1 MNVPFIFRRKVNV
14 DGVCTRFSEETYP
27 RCCGET
33 RPAHGPARQNNAIIG
48 HSARFSRCAVGM
60 NIALFNRVLTD
71 AIGMFRSGNSV
82 IMCNEVMKMKHEL
95 LHTLDFGDITLKDV
109 PRVGGKNASLGEL
122 YNSLKSKGIGALD
135 GFATTADAFRAL
147 LAQGELEY
155 ELRSLLSDFDPGNV
169 EELRSRGHAARVAI
183 LDMPLPKELRT
194 TIINAYEQLCERL
207 GHEPGLAVRSSA
219 TAEDLPEASFAGA
232 AETFLNIRGREALLR
247 AVHQCFA
254 SLFTDRAIS
263 YRARLGYDQLKVA
276 ISVGVQPMV
285 RSDKASAG
293 VIFTLD
299 TESGFR
305 DVVLVS
311 SSYGLGES
319 VVQGVVTPDEWTVFK
334 PTLKRGN
341 RSIIGRQLGTKEVRL
356 VYGDGTR
363 TTRNEPTPVEE
374 RRKFSLSDDEVLKL
388 SRWAC
393 LIEDHYSELAGHP
406 QPMDI
411 EWAKDGVSGELF
423 IVQARPETVHSAKP
437 KAVQAEV
444 YRLKGDH
451 GPALVK
457 GQAVGERIGAGRVRI
472 VREAGELQRV
482 ESGDVLVARLTDP
495 DWEPVMR
502 RVAAIVTDQGGRT
515 AHAAI
520 VSREFGIPCIV
531 GTGNATEVLDDGDEV
546 TVVCSEGAE
555 GRVYAGRM
563 RFEIERIDASVIP
576 QTRTQVMLTVGDPAR
591 AFQLSFIPNA
601 GVGLARTEFII
612 TNHIGIH
619 PMALARY
626 PNLKDQLAIQQ
637 VAAVIGSE
645 DPREFFV
652 RRFSEGVAR
661 IAAAFYPKP
670 VIVRTS
676 DFKTNEYARL
686 LGGGEFEPAEENPML
701 GFRGAS
707 RYYDPRYAEGFAL
720 ECAAL
725 LRVREDLG
733 LTNVKIMIPFCR
745 TVEEG
750 KRVIQVMA
758 EHALRQGDSGLEI
771 YAMCELPSNVARAD
785 EFLRVFDGYSIGS
798 NDLTQLVLGI
808 DRDSGTVSHLF
819 DENDRA
825 VLSLIAQVIEEA
837 HRAGK
842 PIGICG
848 QAPSDFPG
856 FARWLV
862 EQDITSISLNPD
874 VAIKTQLVIADEE
887 KRLGIVSP
895 FEQELPFVG
904 ESAVGGA
911 SVM

>member
-1 MNVPFIFRRKVNV
+1 
-14 DGVCTRFSEETYP
+14 
-27 RCCGET
+27 
-33 RPAHGPARQNNAIIG
+33 
-48 HSARFSRCAVGM
+48 
-60 NIALFNRVLTD
+60 
-71 AIGMFRSGNSV
+71 
-82 IMCNEVMKMKHEL
+82 MKDTL
-95 LHTLDFGDITLKDV
+95 VYTLDFSQISLKDL

-122 YNSLKSKGIGALD
+122 FNALKPKGMGVLD
-135 GFATTADAFRAL
+135 GFATTADAYRAL
-147 LAQGELEY
+147 LAQGNLEY
-155 ELRSLLSDFDPGNV
+155 ELRSLLSDFDPDDV
-169 EELRSRGHAARVAI
+169 KELGIRGHAARAAV
-183 LDMPLPKELRT
+183 LETTLPEELRAA
-194 TIINAYEQLCERL
+194 IITAYEQLCARF
-207 GHEPGLAVRSSA
+207 GREPELAVRSSA

-232 AETFLNIRGREALLR
+232 AESFLNVRGREALLR

-285 RSDKASAG
+285 RSDKASSG

-305 DVVLVS
+305 DVVLVN
-311 SSYGLGES
+311 SSYGLGEF
-319 VVQGVVTPDEWTVFK
+319 VVQGVVTPDEWVVFK
-334 PTLKRGN
+334 STLKSGF

-356 VYGDGTR
+356 VYGDGSR
-363 TTRNEPTPVEE
+363 TTRSEATPVEE

-388 SRWAC
+388 ANWAC
-393 LIEDHYSELAGHP
+393 VIEDHYSELAGHP

-411 EWAKDGVSGELF
+411 EWAKDGISGELF
-423 IVQARPETVHSAKP
+423 IVQARPETVHSTKP
-437 KAVQAEV
+437 RTAVAEV
-444 YRLKGDH
+444 YRLKGEH
-451 GPALVK
+451 GLPLVK
-457 GQAVGERIGAGRVRI
+457 GQAVGEKIGAGRVRV
-472 VREAGELQRV
+472 VREAGDLQKV
-482 ESGDVLVARLTDP
+482 KAGDVLVARLTDP

-531 GTGNATEVLDDGDEV
+531 GSGNATEVLRDGDEV
-546 TVVCSEGAE
+546 TVACSEGPE
-555 GRVYAGRM
+555 GHVYTGRIS
-563 RFEIERIDASVIP
+563 FEIEKIDAGAVP
-576 QTRTQVMLTVGDPAR
+576 KTRTAVMLTLGDPAR

-601 GVGLARTEFII
+601 GVGLARTEFIV
-612 TNHIGIH
+612 TNHIGVH
-619 PMALARY
+619 PMALAHY
-626 PNLKDQLAIQQ
+626 PNLKDQQAIKQI
-637 VAAVIGSE
+637 ADRIGDE

-652 RRFSEGVAR
+652 RRFSEGVGR

-686 LGGGEFEPAEENPML
+686 LGGSEFEPVEENPML

-725 LRVREDLG
+725 LRVRKDMG

-745 TVEEG
+745 TVDEAR
-750 KRVIQVMA
+750 RVIAVMA
-758 EHALRQGDSGLEI
+758 QYGLKQGDQGLEI
-771 YAMCELPSNVARAD
+771 YGMCELPSNVVRAA

-798 NDLTQLVLGI
+798 NDLTQLVLGL

-819 DENDRA
+819 DERDRA
-825 VLSLIAQVIEEA
+825 VLDLIAQVIEEA
-837 HRAGK
+837 RKAGK

-848 QAPSDFPG
+848 QAPSDYPD

-862 EQDITSISLNPD
+862 EQDINSISLNPD
-874 VAIKTQLVIADEE
+874 AAIKTQFVIAAAEAE
-887 KRLGIVSP
+887 AETASMSP
-895 FEQELPFVG
+895 IAWPATSRAPAMTHLE
-904 ESAVGGA
+904 
-911 SVM
+911 